1 MRTDEAR
8 SGVIRQAPAD
18 AIDTTGVYASLDDLV
33 RLQYRVQGMTFLPKQ
48 PVHSILSG
56 RHASRMRGRGL
67 NFEEIRGYL
76 PGDDVRTIDWKVTA
90 RTQKTHVRV
99 FTEERD
105 RPALTV
111 VDQRS
116 AMFFGTRRALKSV
129 VAAETAAAS
138 AWRILDQGDRPGA
151 VVFDDAGWE
160 VIRPHRSRKTVM
172 RILETIVE
180 KNHALNADSA
190 TPSNPTMLN
199 RVLETVNQRTGH
211 DHLITIISDF
221 DGVDEESDR
230 LLTRLAR
237 HNDVLAVPIYDPSA
251 ETGLP
256 GGRLVVSGGELQMEI
271 DTARGSVEQR
281 MRDVVDK
288 RVSRVM
294 SWQDKLGV
302 PVLPLSTE
310 RDPLDQV
317 REMLGALP
325 GMRRGGSR
333 R

>member
-1 MRTDEAR
+1 MRSDETRA
-8 SGVIRQAPAD
+8 GVIRKAPSA
-18 AIDTTGVYASLDDLV
+18 AGDTTGVYVSLDDLV
-33 RLQYRVQGMTFLPKQ
+33 HMQYRVQGMTFLPRQ
-48 PVHSILSG
+48 PVHSLLSG

-67 NFEEIRGYL
+67 NFEEIRSYL
-76 PGDDVRTIDWKVTA
+76 PGDDVRTIDWRVTA
-90 RTQKTHVRV
+90 RTQETHVRV
-99 FTEERD
+99 FTEERE

-111 VDQRS
+111 VDQRM

-129 VAAETAAAS
+129 VAAQVAAAS

-151 VVFDDAGWE
+151 VVFDDEGWE
-160 VIRPHRSRKTVM
+160 FVRPHRSRRTVM

-180 KNHALNADSA
+180 KNNALHSDS
-190 TPSNPTMLN
+190 TIPSNPGVLN
-199 RVLETVNQRTGH
+199 RVLETVNQRAGH
-211 DHLITIISDF
+211 DYLITIVSDF

-230 LLTRLAR
+230 LLMRMAR

-251 ETGLP
+251 ETGLRA
-256 GGRLVVSGGELQMEI
+256 GRLVVSGGELQMQI
-271 DTARGSVEQR
+271 DTARGSVQQR
-281 MRDVVDK
+281 MQDMVDK

-294 SWQDKLGV
+294 SWQDQLGV

-325 GMRRGGSR
+325 GIRRRGSK
-333 R
+333 